1 MTDYNHEMTHNE
13 HRKTSG
19 RILIPYQWKTAITG
33 TIAEPGNR
41 TVLVDGVE
49 QQANVIHSVGEIDL
63 PPGATLSETVTVE
76 SIHSLETGELILQ
89 SGNLLREHLV
99 GVPMPMKVFRNTPR
113 SEEVCFGLAYF
124 GGTMYGTAS
133 YNEQTQILSVGT
145 SNVCFNLSR
154 HEFVRTSSLSNTGLQ
169 GSTR

>member
-1 MTDYNHEMTHNE
+1 MTHIE
-13 HRKTSG
+13 YRKTSG

-33 TIAEPGNR
+33 TIAEAGNR

-49 QQANVIHSVGEIDL
+49 QPANVIHSVGEIYL
-63 PPGATLSETVTVE
+63 PPGETLNETVTVE

-113 SEEVCFGLAYF
+113 SEEVCFGLAYL

-145 SNVCFNLSR
+145 SNVCNNYLSR
-154 HEFVRTSSLSNTGLQ
+154 HEFVRT
-169 GSTR
+169 